1 MTKVICKGNVCS
13 SYNREKPVCGWF
25 CHLMPDSRVEET
37 VRSAV
42 EQALQRHLVSLRE
55 SVVQDVLREV
65 GSKAMPERSSSG
77 IAALQK
83 AVSAIQAGTT
93 QKEIL
98 RALLES
104 TFSYSGRA
112 ALFVVK
118 NGTATGWQGTGFSD
132 DSAIKDFALD
142 ASSGLS
148 AAVMQSRALESGEAS
163 QFDRKF
169 LTKFGAPSDGQ
180 VALLP
185 LLLKDKISA
194 LVYADSGDGSNL
206 DSAALDVLVKAT
218 SAWLEVISQRKL
230 AQKEGSAEAVEP
242 VQSPPSNDPFAAHAP
257 LHAAKAQ
264 VVEEAAPVAMSAAAG
279 AASSS
284 VSIPAGEDGE
294 IHKKAQRFARLLMDE
309 IKLYNQAKVNEGRK
323 HKDLYDRLREDIEKS
338 RVTYQKRYGNTA
350 AGSAD
355 YFNQELIRSL
365 AEGDASLLGGNFRR

>member
-1 MTKVICKGNVCS
+1 MS
-13 SYNREKPVCGWF
+13 
-25 CHLMPDSRVEET
+25 DSRVDEI

-42 EQALQRHLVSLRE
+42 EQALQRHLASLRE

-65 GSKAMPERSSSG
+65 GGALAAKPGRSESG
-77 IAALQK
+77 TAALQK

-132 DSAIKDFALD
+132 DGAIKDFALD
-142 ASSGLS
+142 VSSGLS

-169 LTKFGAPSDGQ
+169 LTKFGAPGDGQ
-180 VALLP
+180 VAVLP

-242 VQSPPSNDPFAAHAP
+242 VQAGPGNDPFAAHAP
-257 LHAAKAQ
+257 LHSAKAQ
-264 VVEEAAPVAMSAAAG
+264 QVEEAAPAAMSAAAG
-279 AASSS
+279 ASSS
-284 VSIPAGEDGE
+284 VSIPDGEDGE
-294 IHKKAQRFARLLMDE
+294 VHKKAQRFARLLMDE
-309 IKLYNQAKVNEGRK
+309 IKLYNQSKVNEGRK
-323 HKDLYDRLREDIEKS
+323 HKDLYDRLKEDIEKS

>member
-1 MTKVICKGNVCS
+1 
-13 SYNREKPVCGWF
+13 
-25 CHLMPDSRVEET
+25 MPDSRVEEI
-37 VRSAV
+37 VRSTV
-42 EQALQRHLVSLRE
+42 EQALQRHLASLRE

-65 GSKAMPERSSSG
+65 GGALAAKPGRSESG
-77 IAALQK
+77 TAALQK
-83 AVSAIQAGTT
+83 AVSAIQAGAT

-142 ASSGLS
+142 VSSGLS

-169 LTKFGAPSDGQ
+169 LAKFGAPSDGQ
-180 VALLP
+180 AAVLP

-206 DSAALDVLVKAT
+206 DAAALDVLVKAT

-230 AQKEGSAEAVEP
+230 AQKEANGDAAEP
-242 VQSPPSNDPFAAHAP
+242 VPSGPSNDPFAAHAP
-257 LHAAKAQ
+257 LHSAKAQ
-264 VVEEAAPVAMSAAAG
+264 QVEEAALVAMSAAAG

-294 IHKKAQRFARLLMDE
+294 VHKKAQRFARLLMDE

-323 HKDLYDRLREDIEKS
+323 HKDLYDRLKEDIEKS
-338 RVTYQKRYGNTA
+338 RVTYQKRYGNTTA
-350 AGSAD
+350 SSAD

-365 AEGDASLLGGNFRR
+365 AEGDTSLLGGNFRR